1 MRKLRYLFFAL
12 LVLIMAVGFAAC
24 APSGEGSGGGGGQ
37 EPPDP
42 PIGKD
47 TSLVVMSYN
56 LDQDGGNKS
65 DKNQLVLDNILEV
78 SPDLLGVQE
87 ETANWKS
94 FLEESL
100 EVEGYAHVVTFRGGP
115 AGYDEASG
123 VFYKIDRFTLKD
135 SGTFW
140 LSETPDR
147 QSIATSWGAIYPRV
161 CTWVVLTDKR
171 TGEDIAYFNTHFS
184 YENTTCRT
192 ESAKLITAR
201 IRESGI
207 PAFFSGDLNFAS
219 ERQSEQETYRILTD
233 ALDDSRTS
241 AAETMS
247 GCTFHNYGQ
256 KAGETITGST
266 DTIANVPI
274 DYIFSTKGD
283 FTATKFAVL
292 TEAGPAYSS
301 DHYAI
306 YARFEYAADGSD
318 D

>member
-1 MRKLRYLFFAL
+1 MKRLKYLLLAL
-12 LVLIMAVGFAAC
+12 LILPMAFGFAAC
-24 APSGEGSGGGGGQ
+24 APAGESEKGNTG
-37 EPPDP
+37 EEETPNPTPPVT
-42 PIGKD
+42 KD

-65 DKNQLVLDNILEV
+65 DKNQAVLGNILEV
-78 SPDLLGVQE
+78 APDLLGVQE
-87 ETANWKS
+87 ETTSWLN
-94 FLEESL
+94 FLEDAM

-123 VFYKIDRFTLKD
+123 IFYKIDRFTLKD

-161 CTWVVLTDKR
+161 CTWVILTDKR
-171 TGEDIAYFNTHFS
+171 TGKDVAYFNTHFS

-201 IRESGI
+201 IQAAGL
-207 PAFFSGDLNFAS
+207 PAFFTGDLNFAS
-219 ERQSEQETYRILTD
+219 ERAAEQETYQVLTN
-233 ALDDSRTS
+233 ALSDSRT
-241 AAETMS
+241 AATDTMS

-256 KAGETITGST
+256 KPGETITGST

-283 FTATKFAVL
+283 FTATKFAIL
-292 TEAGPAYSS
+292 TEDGPAYSS
-301 DHYAI
+301 DHFAVYAK
-306 YARFEYAADGSD
+306 FEYASAE
-318 D
+318 